1 MRAGAG
7 LLAVAAVFVPTM
19 AAAACRLAL
28 ALALDVSGSVDERE
42 YVLQMNGVA
51 EALVDADVQAA
62 FLAAPG
68 APVAL
73 TIFEWSS
80 SSYQRE
86 ILGWRFVES
95 ADDLQDIRRVLL
107 AWRRAPAPEATG
119 LGAALLHATTVF
131 REGPFC
137 WQQTLDVSA
146 DGKNNDWPVPERLRN
161 ENRLGDMN
169 INALVI
175 ARDFQ
180 STLAMTPNG
189 VTELSAYFQA
199 RIIQGPGAF
208 VEVAVGYEDYA
219 RAMRR
224 KLLRELATTPLGL
237 APPSKREGETMT
249 ASVTPPRPADRPTGQ

>member
-1 MRAGAG
+1 VRLG
-7 LLAVAAVFVPTM
+7 LSLI
-19 AAAACRLAL
+19 AAAATVCPTIAAATCRLAL
-28 ALALDVSGSVDERE
+28 VLALDVSGSVDERE

-51 EALVDADVQAA
+51 EALADDQVRAA
-62 FLAAPG
+62 FLASPG

-73 TIFEWSS
+73 SIFEWSS

-86 ILGWRFVES
+86 IVEWHLVETP
-95 ADDLQDIRRVLL
+95 ADLDAVRNVLL
-107 AWRRAPAPEATG
+107 SWRRAPAPEATG
-119 LGAALLHATTVF
+119 LGAALLHATQVF
-131 REGPFC
+131 RQGPVC

-175 ARDFQ
+175 ARDFN
-180 STLAMTPNG
+180 STLALTPNG

-199 RIIQGPGAF
+199 RIIHGPGAF

-224 KLLRELATTPLGL
+224 KLLRELATMPLGQVAPYKTENETVHVSI
-237 APPSKREGETMT
+237 APPRSHY
-249 ASVTPPRPADRPTGQ
+249 RPIGQ